1 MKAVHGRL
9 MQLTRPPPG
18 YEDHLPTW
26 SARAARL
33 MAWACTAKYVDDVLG
48 MS

>member
-9 MQLTRPPPG
+9 MQLTRPPHG
-18 YEDHLPTW
+18 YEDQLPTW
-26 SARAARL
+26 SAAARL